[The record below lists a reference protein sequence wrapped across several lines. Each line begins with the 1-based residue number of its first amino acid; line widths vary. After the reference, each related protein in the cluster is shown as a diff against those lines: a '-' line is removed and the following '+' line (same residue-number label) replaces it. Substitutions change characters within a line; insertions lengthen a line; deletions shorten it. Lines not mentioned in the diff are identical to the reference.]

1 MLRSKRRAPAVTAPT
16 VDDGAP
22 AAGSSSTAELAAIYR
37 QHAGYVWRI
46 ARHLGVAEAELADV
60 VHDVFLVVLRRLEG
74 YDGSASM
81 RTWLYHQTR
90 GIVSNRR
97 RGQRRAT
104 RRLQLLERS
113 PEVQPRARAT
123 VVDGES
129 PETHL
134 ERVQAAAFVRR
145 FLTTLKPSRRAIF
158 ELVEL
163 DGLRVTEAAQCLEVN
178 VNTAHARLRAARAA
192 FRDAI
197 AERLDDHSSPTKAP
211 CPRQIRIVET
221 PTR

>member
-1 MLRSKRRAPAVTAPT
+1 VLRSKRAASAGPGSAVERAGRSAQR
-16 VDDGAP
+16 
-22 AAGSSSTAELAAIYR
+22 SSTAELAEIYR
-37 QHAGYVWRI
+37 QHADYVWRI

-60 VHDVFLVVLRRLEG
+60 VHDVFLVVLRRLRE
-74 YDGSASM
+74 YDGRASM

-113 PEVQPRARAT
+113 AEVQLLARAT
-123 VVDGES
+123 EVHGES
-129 PETHL
+129 PETHM
-134 ERVQAAAFVRR
+134 ERVQAAEFVRA
-145 FLTTLKPSRRAIF
+145 FLATLEPPRRSIF

-163 DGLRVTEAAQCLEVN
+163 DGLRVSEAADCLNVN
-178 VNTAHARLRAARAA
+178 INTAHARLRAARAA
-192 FRDAI
+192 FRA
-197 AERLDDHSSPTKAP
+197 AVARRLTDHSSPTEVP
-211 CPRQIRIVET
+211 CPRPIRIVGT